1 MWDNGFLASELM
13 CGVAECH
20 EENGILERQ
29 LVGQCWYDQVGCE
42 STRQRGYMFLA
53 YLVLLGFLAVSF
65 HFHFPKNKSF
75 FQIGV

>member
-1 MWDNGFLASELM
+1 M

-53 YLVLLGFLAVSF
+53 YLCPVCLQESE
-65 HFHFPKNKSF
+65 F
-75 FQIGV
+75 FWESEFWEK

>member
-1 MWDNGFLASELM
+1 M

-53 YLVLLGFLAVSF
+53 YLARLFAG
-65 HFHFPKNKSF
+65 K
-75 FQIGV
+75 